1 MPESPP
7 RLPELGPMQDTSG
20 LYRTCPVCRGAGF
33 TIYDSEAYSMP
44 LTHKCDFCQGTGR
57 VRIKADPY

>member
-1 MPESPP
+1 
-7 RLPELGPMQDTSG
+7 MQDTSG